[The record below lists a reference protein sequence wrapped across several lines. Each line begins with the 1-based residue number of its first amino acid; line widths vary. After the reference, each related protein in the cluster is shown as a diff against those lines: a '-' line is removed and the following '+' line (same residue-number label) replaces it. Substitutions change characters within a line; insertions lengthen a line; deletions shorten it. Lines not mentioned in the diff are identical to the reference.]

1 MLRSSEP
8 KPMKSLKVYEAC
20 LCEAARVMGA
30 IVGSRLAV
38 FYDTVEDLGE
48 ELIPDANRVISLLV
62 QAKALFE
69 AAGGT
74 HGRSAGAPTRRNTKQ
89 IPKRGQEVI
98 FVFVLKVMIVRVAAA
113 ANLSTRLAFFKILKI
128 IIFMIIIIA
137 IICPRQVAPRI
148 RFGGKTNETI
158 TCQSTNQ

>member
-1 MLRSSEP
+1 
-8 KPMKSLKVYEAC
+8 MKSLKVYEAC

-74 HGRSAGAPTRRNTKQ
+74 HGRSAGAPT
-89 IPKRGQEVI
+89 PQEHKTDPQKGSGSNICICIKSNDRTSSSCSEPLHPAGFLQDIENNNV
-98 FVFVLKVMIVRVAAA
+98 
-113 ANLSTRLAFFKILKI
+113 NNYNNHHHLS
-128 IIFMIIIIA
+128 
-137 IICPRQVAPRI
+137 APSSASDSFWR
-148 RFGGKTNETI
+148 
-158 TCQSTNQ
+158 